1 MLYIQIVSVLYCVR
15 ILRFRILRAEIANQC
30 LIKYNRYV
38 FFYKSIFISLNLVK
52 PNGTSYSSAQDSS
65 SVGPSCSVADNIS
78 ATTVALTSEQSKTL
92 TNNSSSR
99 KKAFI
104 KFVKDPQT
112 ITEDLIR
119 KRAKNTE
126 AARRSRQRKL
136 ERMES
141 LEKQVAELTIENNEL
156 KTRLTVLEIEKK
168 SLEEKNLD
176 KDSMI
181 KLLERQLTE
190 AHQRILN
197 RADSQITNTETE
209 Q

>member
-1 MLYIQIVSVLYCVR
+1 MSNKVQS
-15 ILRFRILRAEIANQC
+15 E
-30 LIKYNRYV
+30 K
-38 FFYKSIFISLNLVK
+38 VK
-52 PNGTSYSSAQDSS
+52 PNGTSYSSTQDSS
-65 SVGPSCSVADNIS
+65 SIGPSCSVADSTS
-78 ATTVALTSEQSKTL
+78 ATMAALTSEQSKTS
-92 TNNSSSR
+92 TNNSSSSR

-126 AARRSRQRKL
+126 AARRSRQRRVEK
-136 ERMES
+136 MES
-141 LEKQVAELTIENNEL
+141 LEKQVAELTIENTEL

-181 KLLERQLTE
+181 KILERQLTE
-190 AHQRILN
+190 AYQGIIKK
-197 RADSQITNTETE
+197 S
-209 Q
+209 